1 MNSTTP
7 ARPLASPPDDPLPAP
22 FSAWD
27 LIEESSHTP
36 AHRSGGSVV
45 YHSAILGTEVAR
57 ASVLAVIN
65 LLAEGWLEAEKRS
78 LSVEAVGPDGVV
90 ISDAWRRFH
99 LPEEP
104 WGDAHRLCDQPRC
117 PQRPTRYRTLCDAH
131 TIAGGAE
138 TVRAQTSLFAECHR
152 QERDWMH
159 HVEGDLMTNLMQ
171 AAVGLPAVAHAQYFA
186 EQLHLADPDDVD
198 DWYYEEKTPEINADR
213 ERLQRAVAPRPRTQ
227 PIGARRGV
235 PRRIGPLDPLQ
246 LPGNP
251 GDLKLE
257 FSCEPERLSPWWVH
271 EDAQWWSVSVHHR
284 PADDDLDPVLGQI
297 GRLALARLDW
307 GQEDSILGS
316 VHGEQYHLGRLA
328 ADVFAAWENPD
339 SEMRQLG
346 LHGHGDLLVLLHV
359 QLEKVWR
366 GFGLGAY
373 LAAQAVEFLGAGCRL
388 AAADVDTEDSV
399 GGRLVQ
405 AAGFHPLDRGLAVR
419 KCVAPTNDVHRR
431 QLALQ
436 LAQVSQLAHPQRAV
450 SAENPF

>member
-1 MNSTTP
+1 
-7 ARPLASPPDDPLPAP
+7 
-22 FSAWD
+22 
-27 LIEESSHTP
+27 
-36 AHRSGGSVV
+36 
-45 YHSAILGTEVAR
+45 
-57 ASVLAVIN
+57 
-65 LLAEGWLEAEKRS
+65 
-78 LSVEAVGPDGVV
+78 
-90 ISDAWRRFH
+90 
-99 LPEEP
+99 
-104 WGDAHRLCDQPRC
+104 
-117 PQRPTRYRTLCDAH
+117 
-131 TIAGGAE
+131 
-138 TVRAQTSLFAECHR
+138 
-152 QERDWMH
+152 MH

-171 AAVGLPAVAHAQYFA
+171 AAVAVGLPAVAHAQYFA

-227 PIGARRGV
+227 PIGALRGV

-257 FSCEPERLSPWWVH
+257 FSCEPERLSPWWVR

-284 PADDDLDPVLGQI
+284 PADDDLDPALGQI

-346 LHGHGDLLVLLHV
+346 LQGHGDLLVLLHV
-359 QLEKVWR
+359 QLDKAWR

-373 LAAQAVEFLGAGCRL
+373 LAAQAVEFLGTGCRL
-388 AAADVDTEDSV
+388 AAADIDTEDSV
-399 GGRLVQ
+399 WGRLVQ
-405 AAGFHPLDRGLAVR
+405 AAGFHLLDRGPAVR

-436 LAQVSQLAHPQRAV
+436 LAQVSQLAHPQRAA